1 MDFQTD
7 LAKAQELL
15 KTSGDIVIVT
25 HERPTMDSIGSALAL
40 YLGLAGFGKKV
51 RIVCPDPI
59 TVGLSNFV
67 GVDKIVSEVGKKNFV
82 ISLAYTEGSIE
93 KVSYNIEG
101 DTFNLVIEPR
111 VGHEPFSERG
121 VRYSYQGATPD
132 VIVVDDTIHLGGL
145 KKAYEAEKE
154 LFASKPVINIDRHPN
169 NALYGQL
176 NLVDP
181 KASSTAELVA
191 QLLSALGVSL
201 TADIATNLL
210 NSLYGATNSFQATTV
225 TPIAFELAAACLKA
239 GGKRFF
245 VGREIS
251 EEEIPHKEAA
261 VTEEPELL
269 DTAVPSEPS
278 VEPVVSEKVVEPQAP
293 QTAEQKEA
301 PADWLKPKIF
311 KSSNL
316 G

>member
-1 MDFQTD
+1 MNTVLDFQ
-7 LAKAQELL
+7 KAEELL
-15 KTSGDIVIVT
+15 KTAGDIVIVT
-25 HERPTMDSIGSALAL
+25 HERPTQDSVGSALAL

-51 RIVCPDPI
+51 RVVCPDPI

-111 VGHEPFSERG
+111 VGHEPFSEKS
-121 VRYSYQGATPD
+121 VKYSYQGATPD
-132 VIVVDDTIHLGGL
+132 VIVAVDTIHLGGL
-145 KKAYEAEKE
+145 KRAYEAEKE

-181 KASSTAELVA
+181 KASSTSELVA

-201 TADIATNLL
+201 TTDIATNLL
-210 NSLYGATNSFQATTV
+210 NALYGATNSFQATTV

-245 VGREIS
+245 VSREVP
-251 EEEIPHKEAA
+251 EEELPHKEVA
-261 VTEEPELL
+261 VTAEPETL
-269 DTAVPSEPS
+269 DTVVPSEQAI
-278 VEPVVSEKVVEPQAP
+278 EPVVSEKVVEAQVP

>member
-1 MDFQTD
+1 
-7 LAKAQELL
+7 
-15 KTSGDIVIVT
+15 
-25 HERPTMDSIGSALAL
+25 
-40 YLGLAGFGKKV
+40 
-51 RIVCPDPI
+51 
-59 TVGLSNFV
+59 VGLSNFI

-82 ISLAYTEGSIE
+82 ISLAYSEGSIE

-101 DTFNLVIEPR
+101 DNFNLVIEPR
-111 VGHEPFSERG
+111 AGHEPFNEKS
-121 VRYSYQGATPD
+121 VKYSYQGAAPD
-132 VIVVDDTIHLGGL
+132 VIVAVDTIHLGGL
-145 KKAYEAEKE
+145 KKAYEGEKE

-169 NALYGQL
+169 NAQYGQL

-181 KASSTAELVA
+181 KASSTSELVA

-210 NSLYGATNSFQATTV
+210 NSLYGATNSFQASGV
-225 TPIAFELAAACLKA
+225 THIAFELAAACLKA

-245 VGREIS
+245 VSTEVVQEELPHRET
-251 EEEIPHKEAA
+251 A
-261 VTEEPELL
+261 VTEAPEVMDAGAPREEAHEP
-269 DTAVPSEPS
+269 AVPEPTIEHQ
-278 VEPVVSEKVVEPQAP
+278 VTQAG
-293 QTAEQKEA
+293 EQKEA

>member
-15 KTSGDIVIVT
+15 KSSGDIVIVT
-25 HERPTMDSIGSALAL
+25 HERPTQDSIGSALAL

-51 RIVCPDPI
+51 RIVCPDPV

-101 DTFNLVIEPR
+101 DTFNLVVEPR
-111 VGHEPFSERG
+111 VGHEPFSEKS
-121 VRYSYQGATPD
+121 VKYSYQGATPD
-132 VIVVDDTIHLGGL
+132 VIVAVDTIHLGGL
-145 KKAYEAEKE
+145 KRAYEAEKE

-181 KASSTAELVA
+181 KASSTSELVA

-210 NSLYGATNSFQATTV
+210 NALYGATNSFQATTV

-245 VGREIS
+245 VSREVP
-251 EEEIPHKEAA
+251 EEELPHREVA
-261 VTEEPELL
+261 VTAEPETL
-269 DTAVPSEPS
+269 DAVVPSEQAI
-278 VEPVVSEKVVEPQAP
+278 EPVVSEKVIEAQVP